1 MRIFYKL
8 FARITG
14 GFAARIGKILFDSLW
29 ERIDHEDPPKATS
42 LEASLSKVL
51 VGATLEAATMAAVAA
66 VVERL
71 TASTFSYLFGVSFDP
86 KPKPKPES
94 GD

>member
-1 MRIFYKL
+1 MRIIYRL

-14 GFAARIGKILFDSLW
+14 GFAARIGKIVFKSLW
-29 ERIDHEDPPKATS
+29 ERIDHEDPPAATS
-42 LEASLSKVL
+42 LDASLSKVL

-71 TASTFSYLFGVSFDP
+71 TASTFSYLFGVSLDS
-86 KPKPKPES
+86 KPRQKS
-94 GD
+94 DD